1 MRSDDGLSETDFE
14 PGEMCFI
21 SLAYCSETEL
31 QKKTS

>member
-1 MRSDDGLSETDFE
+1 MRSDDGLSEADFK

-21 SLAYCSETEL
+21 SMAHSSETEL

>member
-1 MRSDDGLSETDFE
+1 MRSNNGLPETDFE

-21 SLAYCSETEL
+21 SLAYSSETEL